1 MLNNQTQ
8 NNIMQQVTD
17 MRFVDGI
24 EQVYSYY
31 VSPGSNAHFF
41 DRNKQ
46 SFYIKTVDATGNVM
60 PIREFEFKEVI
71 HEPEPTLNSGITLD
85 QISQLFD
92 EKIEAALNK
101 RQNQNGKHYNNNKK
115 VTGNE

>member
-1 MLNNQTQ
+1 MEQ
-8 NNIMQQVTD
+8 NNVMQQVTD
-17 MRFVDGI
+17 MKFVDGI

-31 VSPGSNAHFF
+31 VSPGANMHFF

-46 SFYIKTVDATGNVM
+46 SFYVKSVDRVGNVA
-60 PIREFEFKEVI
+60 PVREFEFNEVI
-71 HEPEPTLNSGITLD
+71 HEPEPTLGAGITLE

-101 RQNQNGKHYNNNKK
+101 RKQNGGKKPYKNRKVNNDDKLLQ
-115 VTGNE
+115 